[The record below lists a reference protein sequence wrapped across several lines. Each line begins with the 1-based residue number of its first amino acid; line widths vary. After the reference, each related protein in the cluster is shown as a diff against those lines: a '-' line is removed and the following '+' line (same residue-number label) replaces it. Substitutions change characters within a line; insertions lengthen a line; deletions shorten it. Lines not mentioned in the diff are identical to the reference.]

1 MVYPLDTVK
10 CRVQAADGARGSVV
24 TTLATMARRE
34 GVRSWYR
41 GLVAPVAGY
50 GAINAVAFGTNANM
64 REALRDRRGS
74 RGEAL
79 GGADLVAAA
88 ATAGLAQSLVR
99 TPVER
104 VKTLMQVGCGGGRG
118 PHRST
123 LHCVTSTTR
132 AHGLRRGL
140 FLGLGA
146 TTMREVPQYAIYY
159 PAYELCRRL
168 LARAGG
174 RPGEAPGPMS
184 TLLAGGV
191 AGTVQWL
198 PPIYTLDVVKSRIQA
213 APPGAY
219 RGLWHCFT
227 SAVSTNG
234 WAVTVRGLSA
244 ALLRAFPL
252 HGCVFLGYELS
263 VRLLF
268 AHKE

>member
-10 CRVQAADGARGSVV
+10 CRLQAADGARGNVV
-24 TTLATMARRE
+24 AKLAQMARRE

-41 GLVAPVAGY
+41 GLAAPVAGY
-50 GAINAVAFGTNANM
+50 GAINAVAFGTNANA
-64 REALRDRRGS
+64 REALRERRGK

-79 GGADLVAAA
+79 GTADLVAAA

-99 TPVER
+99 APVER
-104 VKTLMQVGCGGGRG
+104 VKTLMQVGRGAGRA
-118 PHRST
+118 PFRST
-123 LHCVTSTTR
+123 LHCVTSITA

-146 TTMREVPQYAIYY
+146 TTMREVPQYALYY
-159 PAYELCRRL
+159 PAYELCRGL

-174 RPGEAPGPMS
+174 RPGEPPGPLA

-213 APPGAY
+213 AAPGTF
-219 RGLWHCFT
+219 RGFWHCLT
-227 SAVSTNG
+227 EAVATNG
-234 WAVTVRGLSA
+234 WTITVRGLSA

-263 VRLLF
+263 VRVLF
-268 AHKE
+268 ARE